1 MLTVI
6 TSFGH
11 IAGGIYNNLLRKS
24 IFFKVNTSRARN
36 PECLVSCWLRNRSSA
51 NEVPHL
57 PSQDEKLGGP
67 VKEVSFSVY
76 AYLHYQQISNY
87 LVTGISCEVVYRDD
101 TSSSAH
107 REDGMASVLWFS
119 RRTKMLICS

>member
-1 MLTVI
+1 MESGMSCFLLATKQE
-6 TSFGH
+6 FG
-11 IAGGIYNNLLRKS
+11 LD
-24 IFFKVNTSRARN
+24 
-36 PECLVSCWLRNRSSA
+36 A

-76 AYLHYQQISNY
+76 AYLYYQQISNY
-87 LVTGISCEVVYRDD
+87 LITGTSCEVVYRDD